1 MCGSSIIYTAVDG
14 GKVALPC
21 NIIPPTIDDHVVL
34 ILWYKDDEFEP
45 IYTIDA
51 RKDPLEKARI
61 IASPNLIDRV
71 YFNQHN
77 QPAFLQ
83 IDPVQTKDAG
93 EYRCRVDFK
102 KARTVNIVIQ
112 LKVIVPPEEPI
123 ISYKYSQST
132 SHPLK
137 GLIGPFNEGDRLVLV
152 CTSFGGKPRPTLT
165 WWKDYSII
173 DDSFEYKSKDVTTN
187 ELVIESLARHHLL
200 SIFTCQSSN
209 NNITIASS
217 ASITIDLNLKPLEI
231 KIHQISSSLLA
242 NNDAKF
248 ECKSFGSKPKAR
260 LYWMFDNVR
269 YDTTLQGDMQTISII
284 SLPLKRENNGHI
296 LSCHAENPKI
306 FNSTI
311 SEHFVLSVEYV
322 PELTLQ
328 LGTTTISLNTIQEG
342 NDIYFDCILDA
353 NPMPTT
359 PLIWRFND
367 EILEP
372 RQGIIQSNYSLVLQN
387 VRRHMSGDY
396 KCEATNQHGTRTSN
410 SIILNIR
417 FAPYCKF
424 KSTLA
429 YGLSLFESNALVCEV
444 DSNPMPSSFQWKF
457 EKQIEL
463 TTVHS
468 YNYSSLLYYMPNS
481 THHYGTIECIAK
493 NDVGMQQIPCKYHI
507 IDSGP
512 PNFPFYCQLYNQ
524 SIDKI
529 TIKCTSE
536 NDYQIISNDNVD
548 DDGDG
553 DNDDDDDEQQPK
565 HKQYL
570 SSSEMTIDNQY
581 NHQQQQQQ
589 QKQQQSAKI
598 GQTIF
603 VHPTTHYIA
612 EIYDKHGQL
621 LQNLTLN
628 PPMPFSNISTLIN
641 QTNKTSST
649 SMTMFNFQIDHLIES
664 SNYKIKIYALNTKG
678 TSDHRWINAQT
689 LRKAEKYIYNNSK
702 NFTTDTT
709 GLLFTNYAM
718 NHIKIIMVSVCGSL
732 TIMLIVIVIAISY
745 MSKFCQRIR
754 NNNNNKKKNYGRKLK
769 NGDNFKIHG
778 DKNDDNDN
786 NDDDDEIGL
795 NVMNNHQRNDVCSN
809 VDMNITNGTMINTT
823 TTTLNVGCGGGG
835 AGGIVN
841 DNADNNSGH
850 HHHHHNNNN
859 HHGGGGGGG
868 YGTLDNLAIPTVYTE
883 TNVICNEYYS
893 NLLAGFSAKD
903 NKSNMELLSLD
914 LYSMNP
920 AIAHGGHHTGHH
932 HHNHHHHLNNKGPP
946 DLIPTFYYNPSTS
959 TNSDDCTTIADT
971 DRTDLMSSIN
981 T

>member
-1 MCGSSIIYTAVDG
+1 MMTFLCLCAWVAEVNDEIMKRNASIIYTAVDG

-61 IASPNLIDRV
+61 IASPNLVDRV

-83 IDPVQTKDAG
+83 IDPVKTNDAG

-123 ISYKYSQST
+123 ISYKYSQSI

-137 GLIGPFNEGDRLVLV
+137 GLIGPFNEGDRLILV

-173 DDSFEYKSKDVTTN
+173 DDSFEYKSKDVTIN
-187 ELVIESLARHHLL
+187 ELIIESLARHHLL

-217 ASITIDLNLKPLEI
+217 ASITIDLNLKPLEV
-231 KIHQISSSLLA
+231 KIHQISASLLA

-248 ECKSFGSKPKAR
+248 ECKTYGSKPKAR
-260 LYWMFDNVR
+260 LYWMFNDVR

-284 SLPLKRENNGHI
+284 SLPLKREHNGHI
-296 LSCHAENPKI
+296 LSCYAENPKI

-311 SEHFVLSVEYV
+311 SEHFVLSVEYK
-322 PELTLQ
+322 PELILQ
-328 LGTTTISLNTIQEG
+328 LGTSTISLDTIQEG

-353 NPMPTT
+353 NPMPTI

-372 RQGIIQSNYSLVLQN
+372 RQGIIQSNYSLVLQK
-387 VRRHMSGDY
+387 VRRHMSGNY
-396 KCEATNQHGTRTSN
+396 KCETTNQHGRSISN
-410 SIILNIR
+410 SIQLNIR

-429 YGLSLFESNALVCEV
+429 YGLSLFESNALICEV
-444 DSNPMPSSFQWKF
+444 DSNPMPISFQWKF

-463 TTVHS
+463 TTFRS
-468 YNYSSLLYYMPNS
+468 LNYSSLLYYRPNS

-493 NDVGMQQIPCKYHI
+493 NDVGLQQIPCKYHI

-512 PNFPFYCQLYNQ
+512 PNFPFFCQLHNQ

-529 TIKCTSE
+529 TIKCMNE
-536 NDYQIISNDNVD
+536 NDYRSMLDNDK
-548 DDGDG
+548 G
-553 DNDDDDDEQQPK
+553 DNGDDNEQPQHK
-565 HKQYL
+565 HYL
-570 SSSEMTIDNQY
+570 SSSSTEMN
-581 NHQQQQQQ
+581 
-589 QKQQQSAKI
+589 QKQQKNNNF
-598 GQTIF
+598 QTIF
-603 VHPTTHYIA
+603 IHPTTHYIA
-612 EIYDKHGQL
+612 EIYDKHGHL

-628 PPMPFSNISTLIN
+628 PPVPFSNISTLIN
-641 QTNKTSST
+641 QTRTTTTS
-649 SMTMFNFQIDHLIES
+649 TMFTFQINHLMES
-664 SNYKIKIYALNTKG
+664 SNYKIKIYAQNSKG
-678 TSDHRWINAQT
+678 TSNHMWINGQT
-689 LRKAEKYIYNNSK
+689 LRKAEKYIYS
-702 NFTTDTT
+702 NFTDSSLSIFSTT
-709 GLLFTNYAM
+709 TKNYAL
-718 NHIKIIMVSVCGSL
+718 NHIKIIMISICIFLIILV
-732 TIMLIVIVIAISY
+732 IVIVISITY
-745 MSKFCQRIR
+745 MSRYCQRIR
-754 NNNNNKKKNYGRKLK
+754 MSKKKNLSKQRKLNNNNNN
-769 NGDNFKIHG
+769 NGKFHS
-778 DKNDDNDN
+778 DNDN
-786 NDDDDEIGL
+786 SLDDDDDDEMVL
-795 NVMNNHQRNDVCSN
+795 NEYHLRNCST
-809 VDMNITNGTMINTT
+809 VDIVGIVNGTT
-823 TTTLNVGCGGGG
+823 TTINTSTIGCGDNDT
-835 AGGIVN
+835 N
-841 DNADNNSGH
+841 DNDNDNR
-850 HHHHHNNNN
+850 HNN
-859 HHGGGGGGG
+859 G
-868 YGTLDNLAIPTVYTE
+868 YGSTTLDNLAIPTVYTE

-893 NLLAGFSAKD
+893 NMLCAAAAAGYTTNANGGGGSKMD
-903 NKSNMELLSLD
+903 PNTKSNMELLSLD

-920 AIAHGGHHTGHH
+920 TTTAAISTNN
-932 HHNHHHHLNNKGPP
+932 HHNIDGRNHLLNNKDPP

-959 TNSDDCTTIADT
+959 TNSDDCTTLAT
-971 DRTDLMSSIN
+971 DDHTDC
-981 T
+981 

>member
-1 MCGSSIIYTAVDG
+1 MALPKDMGTVVVRIREDTRLPSDADMPMRFICKLPCKEQLQSQSQQQLDGAILAAINDSLSSSSLLSGSGGGSSSGGGGGGGGGVSTTTTSIIYTAVDG

-589 QKQQQSAKI
+589 QQQQQSAKI

-641 QTNKTSST
+641 QTRKTSST

-732 TIMLIVIVIAISY
+732 TIMLIVIVIAIS
-745 MSKFCQRIR
+745 
-754 NNNNNKKKNYGRKLK
+754 
-769 NGDNFKIHG
+769 
-778 DKNDDNDN
+778 
-786 NDDDDEIGL
+786 
-795 NVMNNHQRNDVCSN
+795 
-809 VDMNITNGTMINTT
+809 
-823 TTTLNVGCGGGG
+823 
-835 AGGIVN
+835 
-841 DNADNNSGH
+841 
-850 HHHHHNNNN
+850 
-859 HHGGGGGGG
+859 
-868 YGTLDNLAIPTVYTE
+868 
-883 TNVICNEYYS
+883 